1 MKKAFLLIGT
11 VAMMMGL
18 SACAGSKPAQTEAA
32 APAVKAESTQA
43 QETSGQDKPEA
54 AGSEAAG
61 SETDGKKWEWGDI
74 TLVVPFKAGGGADTV
89 ARLLGEHWGKELG
102 CTFIIDNR
110 DGANTEIGTTY
121 YVKECKPDA
130 TNLYMGVQ
138 IYYSTCILLQDA
150 AYQFDDVSV
159 MNFIELD
166 PCCICVTEDSPY
178 QTWDELNEAV
188 LANPGKFS
196 IAATAGGDQMLM
208 LGTLA
213 DSLGWDVKII
223 NYDGATERMSALL
236 GGHVDMCATTIT
248 GSVGQGVTQIV
259 VSSDERSEQVPDC
272 PTLRE
277 VIGDDSLT
285 FMGSSRFIGVHSSVL
300 EEYPERY
307 QILLDS
313 LEKIMQPGSDYM
325 NAVAAAGRDNVT
337 AWRGVETSQELQKGF
352 FESCQE
358 YQQYLTVEE

>member
-1 MKKAFLLIGT
+1 MRKVFLLIGT

-18 SACAGSKPAQTEAA
+18 SACAGKEAVKPAATTAET
-32 APAVKAESTQA
+32 KMESTQA
-43 QETSGQDKPEA
+43 QESAGQEKPETA
-54 AGSEAAG
+54 AA
-61 SETDGKKWEWGDI
+61 ETGGKTWEWGDI
-74 TLVVPFKAGGGADTV
+74 TLVVPFKAGGGSDTV
-89 ARLLGEHWGKELG
+89 ARLLGEYWGKDLG
-102 CTFIIDNR
+102 CNFIIDNR

-130 TNLYMGVQ
+130 TSLYTGVQ

-150 AYQFDDVSV
+150 DYEFDDVSV
-159 MNFIELD
+159 MNFMELD

-178 QTWDELNEAV
+178 QTWEDLNAAV
-188 LANPGKFS
+188 LENPGKFS
-196 IAATAGGDQMLM
+196 ISATAGGDQMLM

-213 DSLGWDVKII
+213 DTLGWDVKII

-236 GGHVDMCATTIT
+236 GGHVDMCATTLT

-259 VSSDERSEQVPDC
+259 VSAEERSEQVPDC

-277 VIGDDSLT
+277 VTGNDSLT

-307 QILLDS
+307 QVLLES
-313 LEKIMQPGSDYM
+313 LERIMQPGSDYM
-325 NAVAAAGRDNVT
+325 KAVEAAGRDDVT
-337 AWRGVETSQELQKGF
+337 AWRGVEASQELQKNF
-352 FESCQE
+352 YESCQE
-358 YQQYLTVEE
+358 YQQYLTSEE